1 MSVEKRKI
9 CYDVI
14 GQKIIYNKKESYSEN
29 LLANTLGIYLLSF
42 KMDQEWSDLDKIS
55 VYLNGTGGVTPISLD
70 LTDEKIA
77 TKQNTLDGFTI
88 YEMPLPDQFTA
99 KPTQITIGLCGYKTN
114 DTSFRFPTNT
124 DSSSRIYASV
134 PLLSGEVYPQQ
145 ISIVEQIFL
154 KMHTGGGS
162 SSGSGIDEE
171 TKQLV

>member
-77 TKQNTLDGFTI
+77 IMDSVDARFIDRWLENIKEFSSFLSKGVFYLMTDGMAEWILRTDNGTIEDKFSEIEKIHTQESFQIYVDNIKELQNQT
-88 YEMPLPDQFTA
+88 M
-99 KPTQITIGLCGYKTN
+99 KHYK
-114 DTSFRFPTNT
+114 
-124 DSSSRIYASV
+124 
-134 PLLSGEVYPQQ
+134 
-145 ISIVEQIFL
+145 
-154 KMHTGGGS
+154 
-162 SSGSGIDEE
+162 ID
-171 TKQLV
+171 